1 MYEFSREPH
10 WPGQWPSYNCSVVL
24 RAFTT
29 CATLLEIICYCCF
42 IYIMGIPDMVAVSF
56 RRFSP
61 RNDSPTEPWLNSML
75 CHVVFEPIN
84 TLLILQ
90 PLAFG

>member
-10 WPGQWPSYNCSVVL
+10 WPGQWPSYNYSVVL

-29 CATLLEIICYCCF
+29 CATLFERICYCCF

-56 RRFSP
+56 SP
-61 RNDSPTEPWLNSML
+61 RSIRLNNPGSTACFVMSYL
-75 CHVVFEPIN
+75 NQSAPF
-84 TLLILQ
+84 
-90 PLAFG
+90 